1 MATTQ
6 IQTVHTGADKAKL
19 GLAVA
24 LVLAALSG
32 FYLLGQQ
39 GQWLQWGVLLACL
52 AGAVVVFFL
61 SESGRQ
67 LAGFGREAWREV
79 RKVVWPARKEAMQIT
94 AYVFGCADHGAVPLA
109 VGQDA
114 GMAFLRFDS
123 GMEKIMTDA
132 VASPSAVSPMAASA
146 NPDLRW
152 YVVHAYSGME
162 KAVERNILERIAR
175 SGMQHKFGRILVPME
190 EVVEVKNGQKR
201 TTERKFFPGYVLV
214 EMIMDD
220 ESWHLVKHTNK
231 VTGFVGGAKNRPA
244 PISEAEV
251 MKIVNQMQ
259 EGTEKPRHKVEF
271 VVGEYVRVKD
281 GPFTD
286 FNGSVED
293 VNYEKS
299 KVRVSVTIFGRSTP
313 VELEF
318 SQIEKT

>member
-1 MATTQ
+1 MMTDVVETPS
-6 IQTVHTGADKAKL
+6 TET
-19 GLAVA
+19 LAPEA
-24 LVLAALSG
+24 
-32 FYLLGQQ
+32 
-39 GQWLQWGVLLACL
+39 
-52 AGAVVVFFL
+52 AGA
-61 SESGRQ
+61 
-67 LAGFGREAWREV
+67 A
-79 RKVVWPARKEAMQIT
+79 P
-94 AYVFGCADHGAVPLA
+94 
-109 VGQDA
+109 
-114 GMAFLRFDS
+114 
-123 GMEKIMTDA
+123 
-132 VASPSAVSPMAASA
+132 VAPA

-162 KAVERNILERIAR
+162 KAVERNIVERITRA
-175 SGMQHKFGRILVPME
+175 GMQAKFGRILVPME
-190 EVVEVKNGQKR
+190 EVVEIKNGQRK

-220 ESWHLVKHTNK
+220 ETWHLVKHTNK
-231 VTGFVGGAKNRPA
+231 VTGFVGGAKNRPS

-293 VNYEKS
+293 VNYDKS
-299 KVRVSVTIFGRSTP
+299 KVRVAVTIFGRSTP